1 MNSVRDKKLNIS
13 ADSLQ
18 TNRISNG
25 VKKIAAFLIPFLIP
39 LSVVAAETCRPGS
52 LCNPLGFSTLYEFL
66 IAILN
71 VVIYIAFPAIV
82 LFLVWIGFK
91 FVTAQGNAEELKK
104 VRGYFLWAI
113 VGALLVLGARV
124 LATAIQATVE
134 QLR

>member
-1 MNSVRDKKLNIS
+1 M
-13 ADSLQ
+13 
-18 TNRISNG
+18 
-25 VKKIAAFLIPFLIP
+25 KKIAAFLVPFLFP
-39 LSVVAAETCRPGS
+39 LAALSATGT
-52 LCNPLGFSTLYEFL
+52 LTGTLNNPLGFDTLYDFL
-66 IAILN
+66 IAVLN
-71 VVIYIAFPAIV
+71 VVIAIAFPAIV

-124 LATAIQATVE
+124 LAEAIRATVE